1 MELGQKITVSIDP
14 AVRRFLEA
22 YLAGDRSKSR
32 PAVVNQAL
40 RLLEQ
45 REN

>member
-1 MELGQKITVSIDP
+1 LIDP
-14 AVRRFLEA
+14 ASRRFLEA
-22 YLAGDRSKSR
+22 YLAGGRSKCR